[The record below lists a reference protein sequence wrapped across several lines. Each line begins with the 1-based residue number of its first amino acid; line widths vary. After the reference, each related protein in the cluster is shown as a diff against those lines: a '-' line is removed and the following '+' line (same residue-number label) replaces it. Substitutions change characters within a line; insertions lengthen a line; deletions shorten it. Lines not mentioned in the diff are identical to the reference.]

1 MTSFLWMISFLLHII
16 LMYAVY
22 SLFKQVQAERNAR
35 KAEIES
41 LLAEFMDV
49 LHEENNQLIQL
60 FKQEDVMK
68 EAREKPT
75 NKTDTAQENHL
86 LSDHKKGEELQEG
99 AHFGPILQRMIE
111 KEHDKVETSPEVR
124 MIQMYQAGKSIE
136 EIARTFDRGKT
147 EVELIVKLQKN

>member
-16 LMYAVY
+16 LIYAVY

-49 LHEENNQLIQL
+49 LHEENNHLIQL

-68 EAREKPT
+68 EAR
-75 NKTDTAQENHL
+75 
-86 LSDHKKGEELQEG
+86 
-99 AHFGPILQRMIE
+99 
-111 KEHDKVETSPEVR
+111 
-124 MIQMYQAGKSIE
+124 
-136 EIARTFDRGKT
+136 
-147 EVELIVKLQKN
+147 